1 MISVTTPQYIITQ
14 LQGTFSIT
22 TNIKTQR
29 ISGMKRGDDRRAH
42 SDPLPG
48 CFYISNTE
56 DVALSSHQP
65 CLAFHWSAGETGAAC
80 QKPFFLVAKT

>member
-1 MISVTTPQYIITQ
+1 M
-14 LQGTFSIT
+14 T

-29 ISGMKRGDDRRAH
+29 ISGTKRGDGLRAH

-48 CFYISNTE
+48 CFYIFNTE

-80 QKPFFLVAKT
+80 QKPFFGSQDFKVCVYREIAFKK